1 MAMIEVVDRN
11 GPVLLLRARGRLNM
25 LSADEFEA
33 DVKRAVAMTTT
44 DVVIEASNLSYL
56 SSAGLRALFRLS
68 RSLDRLDRH
77 LRLCS
82 LRPYIQEVFEIIGF
96 DRVIPLYSDVP
107 SALSASGSR
116 PQS

>member
-1 MAMIEVVDRN
+1 MTMIEVVESN

-33 DVKRAVAMTTT
+33 DVKRAVAMTTK
-44 DVVIEASNLSYL
+44 DVVIEASSLTYL

-68 RSLDRLDRH
+68 KTLDRLDRN

-82 LRPYIQEVFEIIGF
+82 LQPYIREVFEIIGF
-96 DRVIPLYSDVP
+96 DRVIKIYSDVP
-107 SALSASGSR
+107 SALTASAS
-116 PQS
+116 PQHN